1 MDIDQ
6 LQKRLQWLEDEHRK
20 DKMALATLEERLANL
35 EGNTAALPQQIKD
48 LDNQITRINSIL
60 SRLDHIESTI
70 VQVKVDA
77 NRGIEQAERT
87 RLEHAREV
95 EKSYRLDLEG
105 ILRAIAEL
113 KQGVEQVTELKK
125 SIQIRV
131 DEDFRLG
138 KLIEELEHK
147 LVEYQRSDDEFRRM
161 LRLLDE
167 SHKQDNKRLADVQ
180 AEVVALRKR
189 LEEQRGKVD
198 LSSETLR
205 KIEMRLNEFQT
216 LENER
221 RQTQA
226 SALEKQNLWQFER
239 DRAWKDMQ
247 SKFEDI
253 SRQAANLEVQTQT
266 LDATQRAVKRSQE
279 SFEEITTRFDRRINE
294 ISEMQRLV
302 EDRFRQE
309 WVSFKADSQ
318 KRVTNSLLA
327 QEEQQR
333 EGSRQFEK
341 LNERLLLTEDLTQE
355 LRDKIH
361 LLIDDTQKRLQAVIT
376 LTHQFSEDYE
386 RLFGKSGQV

>member
-1 MDIDQ
+1 V
-6 LQKRLQWLEDEHRK
+6 R
-20 DKMALATLEERLANL
+20 
-35 EGNTAALPQQIKD
+35 
-48 LDNQITRINSIL
+48 
-60 SRLDHIESTI
+60 
-70 VQVKVDA
+70 VDA
-77 NRGIEQAERT
+77 NRSMEQAEKARID
-87 RLEHAREV
+87 HAREV
-95 EKSYRLDLEG
+95 EKSYRADLEG
-105 ILRAIAEL
+105 INKGISELR
-113 KQGVEQVTELKK
+113 QGVEQIDVVKK
-125 SIQIRV
+125 SLQLRIE
-131 DEDFRLG
+131 EDFRLG

-167 SHKQDNKRLADVQ
+167 SHKQDNKRLSDLQ

-198 LSSETLR
+198 VSSETLR
-205 KIEMRLNEFQT
+205 KVEMRLSEFQA

-226 SALEKQNLWQFER
+226 AALEKQNLWQFER
-239 DRAWKDMQ
+239 DRAWKEMQ
-247 SKFEDI
+247 GKFEEI

-266 LDATQRAVKRSQE
+266 LDATQRAVKRSQD
-279 SFEEITTRFDRRINE
+279 SFDEITTRFDRRINE

-309 WVSFKADSQ
+309 WVTFKADSQ

-333 EGSRQFEK
+333 EASRQFEK

-355 LRDKIH
+355 LRDQLH
-361 LLIDDTQKRLQAVIT
+361 LIIEETQKRLQALVT
-376 LTHQFSEDYE
+376 QTHQFAEDHE
-386 RLFGKSGQV
+386 RLFGKSG

>member
-20 DKMALATLEERLANL
+20 DKLALATLEERLANL
-35 EGNTAALPQQIKD
+35 ESNTSVVPQQIKEMD
-48 LDNQITRINSIL
+48 SQITRINSIL
-60 SRLDHIESTI
+60 GRLDQIETSVHQVRVDST
-70 VQVKVDA
+70 
-77 NRGIEQAERT
+77 RSLEQAEKS

-105 ILRAIAEL
+105 INKAIVEI
-113 KQGVEQVTELKK
+113 KQNIEQISEVKK
-125 SIQIRV
+125 SIKLRI

-147 LVEYQRSDDEFRRM
+147 LVEYQRSDDEFRRT
-161 LRLLDE
+161 LRLLDD
-167 SHKQDNKRLADVQ
+167 SNKQDNKRYTDLQ

-205 KIEMRLNEFQT
+205 KVELRLSEFQAM
-216 LENER
+216 ENER

-226 SALEKQNLWQFER
+226 AALEKQNLWQFER
-239 DRAWKDMQ
+239 DRAWKEMQ
-247 SKFEDI
+247 AKFEEI

-309 WVSFKADSQ
+309 WVTFKADSQ

-333 EGSRQFEK
+333 EGSRQFDK
-341 LNERLLLTEDLTQE
+341 LNERLLVTEDLTQE
-355 LRDKIH
+355 LRDQLQLVIEE
-361 LLIDDTQKRLQAVIT
+361 TQKRLQAMIS
-376 LTHQFSEDYE
+376 LTHQLSEDYD
-386 RLFGKSGQV
+386 RLFGKSG